1 MQIIYLYA
9 MYIIN
14 FEMHIFS
21 MVGLLAIN
29 DNVTFLKY
37 SQGRRLF
44 IMKKSADKMK
54 NPLLYD
60 IDFWM

>member
-1 MQIIYLYA
+1 
-9 MYIIN
+9 MYKIN
-14 FEMHIFS
+14 FQMHIFS
-21 MVGLLAIN
+21 MVDLLSNN

-54 NPLLYD
+54 NPPLYE
-60 IDFWM
+60 IDF

>member
-29 DNVTFLKY
+29 DNVTFLKN
-37 SQGRRLF
+37 SQGQCLF

>member
-1 MQIIYLYA
+1 

-21 MVGLLAIN
+21 MVCLLSNN

-44 IMKKSADKMK
+44 IMK
-54 NPLLYD
+54 NHLLYD
-60 IDFWM
+60 IDF

>member
-1 MQIIYLYA
+1 

-29 DNVTFLKY
+29 DNVTFLKN
-37 SQGRRLF
+37 SQGRCLF

-60 IDFWM
+60 IDF